1 MFLKHQV
8 SILEVCWNRKVNWSC
23 SNISQCCFL
32 LYFDQINAALL
43 SRRETSFKNIKTT
56 FEWLCTWHNI
66 WRIKYMANYCCCPST
81 KIE

>member
-1 MFLKHQV
+1 MLLFIV
-8 SILEVCWNRKVNWSC
+8 FWSNKC
-23 SNISQCCFL
+23 SLAQP
-32 LYFDQINAALL
+32 
-43 SRRETSFKNIKTT
+43 SFKNIKTT